1 MNLAGRGVLVAAE
14 LLSEP
19 TIIIAVIAALGGLP
33 AILAQRRTE
42 RDRMIE
48 ARVDRIL
55 ESQEEEI
62 AEQRAARTELQRQI
76 DDQAAK
82 LREQEG
88 RIESQGRRITA
99 LHDENAKVWE
109 LFSLAIDHLTERIRW
124 EVSGRVG
131 SPPRVPARLREHL
144 PDELV

>member
-1 MNLAGRGVLVAAE
+1 MTLSMF
-14 LLSEP
+14 SEP
-19 TIIIAVIAALGGLP
+19 AILIAVIAALGGLP
-33 AILAQRRTE
+33 AVLAQRRTE
-42 RDRMIE
+42 RDRLME

-62 AEQRAARTELQRQI
+62 AEQRRARAELQRQI
-76 DDQAAK
+76 DEQAAK
-82 LREQEG
+82 SREQDA

-124 EVSGRVG
+124 EVSGRRG
-131 SPPRVPARLREHL
+131 EPPQVPARLREHL
-144 PDELV
+144 PDGLV